1 MSSVLNDNAV
11 NLYANYL
18 KFSLDVDDSLW
29 FSIEVFPFQTLEV
42 DFTLV
47 TAILSIMS
55 EYSTNKHDFE
65 PADEEEELRKS
76 MEWKKGGLAES
87 LDFDESESIVWRKH
101 HLRRFFQEKS
111 TWWNQSRRSTVYK
124 WALVIYIGIIVA
136 CAGSF
141 VVVFTLAL
149 FDTKFAVV
157 YNLLENEQVANAF
170 FVYTGISM
178 FMALLASLLCIFEP
192 ATAGA
197 GITEVKAFLNGV
209 NLKKSVRIQVFYCKV
224 IGMCL
229 SVASGLPL
237 GKEGPMIHCGAI
249 IGAAVSQGRTNFF
262 GFDTSWTKYQAL
274 RNDLSKRDFVT
285 FGAAAGIAAAFRSPI
300 GGIMFTLEE
309 GASFWS
315 NTVTFRGFFCALV
328 TVLMIQII
336 FLDNGTNSI
345 LGMYQFGTF
354 VEFNENRPNYHL
366 YELAIFA
373 LVGVFGGILGA
384 MFNHMNEQVLKFR
397 FKYVKTIPRKIAEVM
412 AITFLWCVICFVFPL
427 MWNECTALPTETANW
442 TAGERELLNDLV
454 EFRCGSGFYNQVASL
469 FFCSSD
475 VAMQQLV
482 SLFVCV
488 RMCLYLA

>member
-1 MSSVLNDNAV
+1 MSRHS
-11 NLYANYL
+11 
-18 KFSLDVDDSLW
+18 
-29 FSIEVFPFQTLEV
+29 V
-42 DFTLV
+42 DFEQ
-47 TAILSIMS
+47 A
-55 EYSTNKHDFE
+55 D
-65 PADEEEELRKS
+65 ADEEDLRKS
-76 MEWKKGGLAES
+76 MQWKKGGLAES

-124 WALVIYIGIIVA
+124 WALVIYIGVVVA

-141 VVVFTLAL
+141 VVVFTLFL
-149 FDTKFAVV
+149 FELKFR
-157 YNLLENEQVANAF
+157 VAYAMLDNDDVGTAF
-170 FVYTGISM
+170 VSFTCISM
-178 FMALLASLLCIFEP
+178 ALALVASLLCVYEP

-209 NLKKSVRIQVFYCKV
+209 NLKKFVRIQVFYCKI
-224 IGMCL
+224 IGMCF

-328 TVLMIQII
+328 TVLVIQIL
-336 FLDNGTNSI
+336 FLDNGSNAI

-354 VEFNENRPNYHL
+354 VEFNENQPNYHL
-366 YELAIFA
+366 YELAVFA
-373 LVGVFGGILGA
+373 LVGIFGGILGA
-384 MFNHMNEQVLKFR
+384 IFNHINETVLKFR
-397 FKYVKTIPRKIAEVM
+397 ARHVQTLPRKIMEVM
-412 AITFLWCVICFVFPL
+412 GITFLWCMISFLLP
-427 MWNECTALPTETANW
+427 MIWGTCTDLPTETANW
-442 TAGERELLNDLV
+442 TASERELLDELV
-454 EFRCGSGFYNQVASL
+454 QFQCPSGSYNQVASL
-469 FFCSSD
+469 FFCSAD

-482 SLFVCV
+482 SCHLAFAACCDNYMFFVSYVYDIPLLDLPCV
-488 RMCLYLA
+488 FACLLAVVPFPRV